1 MSPRVVFL
9 IGYMASGKT
18 TLGRAVSEASG
29 VRFVD
34 LDEYIE
40 RQAGMTVTDI
50 FATRGEAAFRA
61 LETSALRA
69 LAASPE
75 PLVVA
80 CGGGT
85 PCFGANMEL
94 MNSLGLTV
102 YLDASEEV
110 IFSRLT
116 TERSRRPLVA
126 HLSGNDLRSFIS
138 ASLAERM
145 PFYSKAASCFST
157 DCLDNPALIPAAA
170 RDFIDR
176 YL

>member
-1 MSPRVVFL
+1 MPRRIIFL

-40 RQAGMTVTDI
+40 QQAGMTVADI
-50 FATRGEAAFRA
+50 FASRGEAAFRS

-69 LAASPE
+69 LAASPG

-94 MNSLGLTV
+94 MNLLGLTV
-102 YLDASEEV
+102 YLDASEDV

-116 TERSRRPLVA
+116 AERSRRPLVA
-126 HLSGNDLRSFIS
+126 RLSGDDLRSYIS
-138 ASLAERM
+138 DSLAGRM
-145 PFYSKAASCFST
+145 PFYSKAAARFST
-157 DCLDNPALIPAAA
+157 DSLDDPALIPAAA

>member
-1 MSPRVVFL
+1 MPSRIVFL

-40 RQAGMTVTDI
+40 QQAGMTVADI
-50 FATRGEAAFRA
+50 FATRGEMAFRA

-69 LAASPE
+69 LAASPG
-75 PLVVA
+75 PLIVA

-94 MNSLGLTV
+94 MNTLGLTV
-102 YLDASEEV
+102 YLDASEDV
-110 IFSRLT
+110 IFNRLT
-116 TERSRRPLVA
+116 SERSRRPLVA
-126 HLSGNDLRSFIS
+126 RISGDDLRKFIS
-138 ASLAERM
+138 TSLAERM
-145 PFYSKAASCFST
+145 FFYSKAASSFST
-157 DCLDNPALIPAAA
+157 DCLDDSALIPVAA